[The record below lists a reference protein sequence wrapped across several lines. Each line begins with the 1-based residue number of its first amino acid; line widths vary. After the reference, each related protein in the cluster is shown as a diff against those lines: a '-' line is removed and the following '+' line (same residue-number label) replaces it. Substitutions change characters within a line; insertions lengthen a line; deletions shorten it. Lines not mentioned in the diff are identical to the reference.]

1 LLNAKIAAATL
12 PEAAGIQWAGHWH
25 PGKTIYN
32 TILSFT
38 VCGLG
43 VAYLRRDVIVLM
55 LIGALIFTALYLVL
69 FVYLLLLYPDFVQRS
84 YNVPNLLGIN
94 IFRVPIEEL
103 MFAASGGAVC
113 SVAYEY
119 LQGYRLSTGRPFRL
133 VQA

>member
-1 LLNAKIAAATL
+1 M
-12 PEAAGIQWAGHWH
+12 
-25 PGKTIYN
+25 
-32 TILSFT
+32 
-38 VCGLG
+38 

-69 FVYLLLLYPDFVQRS
+69 FVYLLLYPDFVQRS

-103 MFAASGGAVC
+103 MFAASGGAVW